1 MPKLRHF
8 GWFSNYVIKKYIF
21 NFLSFIGS
29 KACIANC
36 SPTLVGADLLSYVLC
51 LLTRQDSFRY
61 DQVQSSFISFLLLTV
76 ISLLQTNSDIVI
88 LFKQIKIYHGAHF
101 ALLEN
106 MPRLQF
112 EPRQEFSFKKRLDNK
127 LGFYSELWLATI
139 KIPNYR
145 TRSCSPPKS
154 SFYTCL

>member
-1 MPKLRHF
+1 M
-8 GWFSNYVIKKYIF
+8 
-21 NFLSFIGS
+21 
-29 KACIANC
+29 
-36 SPTLVGADLLSYVLC
+36 
-51 LLTRQDSFRY
+51 
-61 DQVQSSFISFLLLTV
+61 
-76 ISLLQTNSDIVI
+76 I

-112 EPRQEFSFKKRLDNK
+112 EPRQEFSSKKRLDNK

-145 TRSCSPPKS
+145 TRRATDPQKAVFIPVFDLKGLQAAS
-154 SFYTCL
+154 